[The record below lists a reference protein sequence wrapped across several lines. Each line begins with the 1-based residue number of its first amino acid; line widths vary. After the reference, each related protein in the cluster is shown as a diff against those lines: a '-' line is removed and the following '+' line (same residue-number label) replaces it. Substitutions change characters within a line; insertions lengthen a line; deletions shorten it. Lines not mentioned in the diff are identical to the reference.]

1 MTRRRK
7 RILFKIFCVFSA
19 LIAIVIFSSVYFLRT
34 VSPVIKSIS
43 QEEVSAI
50 TSNAVREAA
59 LNVVST
65 AGGETPEIINYDEDG
80 NVTSIRLNDVF
91 VNKIVQQVGT
101 EAQNRLARLGIRGVD
116 VPIGSLSGFVFLAGK
131 GPLVNIKI
139 IPIGSVSVRVNSV
152 FSERGINQT
161 NHKIYLSVNSN
172 VNIVLPGAND
182 SISTL
187 TEVLICDTVIV
198 GKIPSVYLNSS
209 SKLDFVP

>member
-1 MTRRRK
+1 MAKRRK
-7 RILFKIFCVFSA
+7 RIFLKIFCFFAV
-19 LIAIVIFSSVYFLRT
+19 IIVIFLILSSYFLRA
-34 VSPVIKSIS
+34 VSPVIKAIS
-43 QEEVSAI
+43 QEEVSAV

-65 AGGETPEIINYDEDG
+65 SGGETPEIINYDTEG
-80 NVTSIRLNDVF
+80 NITSIRLNDVL
-91 VNKIVQQVGT
+91 VNRIVQQVGT

-131 GPLVNIKI
+131 GPMVNIKI
-139 IPIGSVSVRVNSV
+139 IPVGSVSVKINSV

-172 VNIVLPGAND
+172 VNIVLPGANN

-209 SKLDFVP
+209 SKIDFVP